1 MTMAYGGV
9 IACWFIFLACTLHL
23 APIFHE
29 GPYRLISTPAY
40 LAFTGANVALSLWL
54 LQGFLRARQAQS
66 GLRRGQVAGI
76 ACSLIFLAVL
86 QSGAQAL
93 HHNLNE
99 EDRTDPARIAA
110 FISSQNEDVQAALSV
125 VCDSIRVAHPGL
137 REALWNDVLVYQHEG
152 SFSHGLQVLPDELLL
167 RIYQWPGALHSIDDG
182 PWALEVAPDIP
193 GAALR
198 IQLPLSSADLVRLRT
213 IVTTLPRGE

>member
-9 IACWFIFLACTLHL
+9 IACWFIFLACTLQL
-23 APIFHE
+23 APIFRE

-40 LAFTGANVALSLWL
+40 LTFTGANVALSLWL
-54 LQGFLRARQAQS
+54 LLGFLRARQAQS

-99 EDRTDPARIAA
+99 EDRANPTTIAA
-110 FISSQNEDVQAALSV
+110 FISSQNEDVQAAISV
-125 VCDSIRVAHPGL
+125 VRDSITDAHPGL
-137 REALWNDVLVYQHEG
+137 QEALWKDALVYQHEG
-152 SFSHGLQVLPDELLL
+152 SFSHRLQVLPDELRLQ
-167 RIYQWPGALHSIDDG
+167 IYQWPGALHSIDDG
-182 PWALEVAPDIP
+182 PWSLEETPDIH
-193 GAALR
+193 GAELR
-198 IQLPLSSADLVRLRT
+198 IQLPLSSAELVQLQG